1 MPFSNTYSHNILNW
15 MFCKTRTLTCP
26 DAVYVGF
33 CANDPEED
41 NGTFSELA
49 GSGYSRVQIAGIQA
63 DTDRPIANLAVIM
76 ELAADRGVKNAKQ
89 INWNKA
95 TSKWQQAKGM
105 GLFAAETGGEP
116 FYYCKLDTPLDV
128 DQNAVALFDPGEF
141 CISMAKN
148 DVSTATTTTNVAE

>member
-1 MPFSNTYSHNILNW
+1 MPFSNTYSHIILNW
-15 MFCKTRTLTCP
+15 LFCKTRTLTCP

-33 CANDPEED
+33 CTNDPEAD
-41 NGTFSELA
+41 NGAFSELD
-49 GSGYSRVQIAGIQA
+49 GSGYSRVQIAGIQPG
-63 DTDRPIANLAVIM
+63 TSNPISNLAGIM
-76 ELAADRGVKNAKQ
+76 ETAADRGIKNAKQ

-95 TSKWQQAKGM
+95 TSKWEQAKGM
-105 GLFAAETGGEP
+105 GLFSSEYGGEP

-128 DQNAVALFDPGEF
+128 EPNAVALFDPGEL